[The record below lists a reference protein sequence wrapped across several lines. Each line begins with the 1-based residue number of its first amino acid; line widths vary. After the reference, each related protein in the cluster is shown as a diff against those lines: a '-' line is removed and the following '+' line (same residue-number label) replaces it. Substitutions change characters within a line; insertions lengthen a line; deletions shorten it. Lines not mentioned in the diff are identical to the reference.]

1 MQKATF
7 QPNNMIFNSVGQLE
21 VNYDLPWVNALAA
34 ARGDGRIDPEVLGLR
49 LPVTD
54 KGKKKINIALF
65 EFNIKVPGLWAEQQM
80 EEKHCRPAAQEEVL
94 AYCALHPKRKKFLVA
109 LNAKWKSGTSY
120 VMVIGNRGG
129 VRFIHG
135 QYALSNFPP
144 ETQFLAVKLD

>member
-1 MQKATF
+1 MQATTF
-7 QPNNMIFNSVGQLE
+7 QPSNMVFHGIGQLE

-34 ARGDGRIDPEVLGLR
+34 ARGDGRIDPEILDLK

-54 KGKKKINIALF
+54 KGKKKVSIALF
-65 EFNIKVPGLWAEQQM
+65 EFNIKVPSLWVEQQM
-80 EEKHCRPAAQEEVL
+80 DEKNCRPASHEEIL
-94 AYCALHPKRKKFLVA
+94 AYCTLHPKRRKALIA

-120 VMVIGNRGG
+120 VLVIGNRGG

-144 ETQFLAVKLD
+144 ETQFLAVKFD